1 MVKSI
6 LMNCESS
13 GFSLQDIMLLV
24 GMKDRTGELLLESG
38 NNIGS
43 IIFHQGRVLQAFSP
57 YSRAIGDLLVEDGVI
72 SEAEL
77 LEILQQQKKN
87 YVSPIG
93 FLFLKA
99 GKITAQ
105 KLELLIHEQIRH
117 AVKDF
122 MAWQKLNVSFV
133 DKEIKPFDSIHLSVH
148 EFVSDDTLRSASRFL
163 SRTCHL
169 AGTAASAPA
178 V

>member
-1 MVKSI
+1 
-6 LMNCESS
+6 
-13 GFSLQDIMLLV
+13 MLLV
-24 GMKDRTGELLLESG
+24 GMRDRTGELLLESG

-57 YSRAIGDLLVEDGVI
+57 YSRAIGDLLVEDGII
-72 SEAEL
+72 SESEL

-93 FLFLKA
+93 ALFLRT

-105 KLELLIHEQIRH
+105 RLELLVHEQIRH
-117 AVKDF
+117 AIKDF
-122 MAWQKLNVSFV
+122 MAWQNLSVSFL
-133 DKEIKPFDSIHLSVH
+133 DKEIKPFDAIHLTVH
-148 EFVSDDTLRSASRFL
+148 EFVSDDALRSASRFL
-163 SRTCHL
+163 SCIPHRAAAAAATRT
-169 AGTAASAPA
+169 

>member
-1 MVKSI
+1 
-6 LMNCESS
+6 MNCESS

-24 GMKDRTGELLLESG
+24 GMRDRTGELLLESG

-77 LEILQQQKKN
+77 LEMLQQQKKN
-87 YVSPIG
+87 YVAPLG
-93 FLFLKA
+93 MLFLRT

-105 KLELLIHEQIRH
+105 RLEVLVLEQIRH
-117 AVKDF
+117 AIKDF
-122 MAWQKLNVSFV
+122 MSWQNLNVSFV
-133 DKEIKPFDSIHLSVH
+133 DKEIKPFDSIHLTVH
-148 EFVSDDTLRSASRFL
+148 EFVSDNALSSASRFF
-163 SRTCHL
+163 SCNPL
-169 AGTAASAPA
+169 AGTAASATT